1 MQQSAARMNPLPVPA
16 ALVRVVS
23 GGKPMTL
30 PAKVDLIRR
39 ELGISGDVP
48 LGKVVS
54 EANNTLELVASGPLL
69 RQVHTIMSVLGVGD
83 QPVTVAGQPVLGEP
97 PVPTVQ
103 SDIEIATVNAVVVE
117 PIVAPLPTAPER
129 AAAPPTPTPPP
140 QSRARS
146 PLSNHSNN
154 NNLWEQCE
162 AAGDVCKDQ
171 DAVAAAVRS
180 MRNCNPNFANDD
192 KGDYNGGGSILN
204 IVLCWPVCVPI
215 CLPFMVTHRNFFSW
229 ALRFFFGLLVCIYG
243 LFMFSG
249 LAGSVPHPLSWSTA
263 VMQRAGAEDHATD
276 PGRLYICAPLM
287 FLIGV
292 AVYVWAA
299 YALMSDK
306 EKPLHTAAQ
315 VHACDLLVSPC
326 ISLYQLRRLSPP
338 HLDTIS
344 CLRREVGT
352 RCAAR

>member
-1 MQQSAARMNPLPVPA
+1 MRS
-16 ALVRVVS
+16 
-23 GGKPMTL
+23 
-30 PAKVDLIRR
+30 
-39 ELGISGDVP
+39 
-48 LGKVVS
+48 
-54 EANNTLELVASGPLL
+54 PLL

-192 KGDYNGGGSILN
+192 KGDYNGGISIFN

-215 CLPFMVTHRNFFSW
+215 CLPFMVT
-229 ALRFFFGLLVCIYG
+229 
-243 LFMFSG
+243 
-249 LAGSVPHPLSWSTA
+249 
-263 VMQRAGAEDHATD
+263 
-276 PGRLYICAPLM
+276 
-287 FLIGV
+287 
-292 AVYVWAA
+292 
-299 YALMSDK
+299 
-306 EKPLHTAAQ
+306 
-315 VHACDLLVSPC
+315 
-326 ISLYQLRRLSPP
+326 
-338 HLDTIS
+338 
-344 CLRREVGT
+344 
-352 RCAAR
+352 